1 MKSTLCSGLVVLF
14 IAVLL
19 ATAAHAA
26 DNDMRLVGKEAKVI
40 SGAEW
45 AGGEPGLLRF
55 NIRVRDLCSP
65 VSSESASEPVPCSD
79 FPLNHAPLAQ
89 QS

>member
-1 MKSTLCSGLVVLF
+1 MKPKLCSVLVVLC
-14 IAVLL
+14 IAMVS

-26 DNDMRLVGKEAKVI
+26 DNDMRLVDKEAKVI

-65 VSSESASEPVPCSD
+65 VSSESASKPVPCSD
-79 FPLNHAPLAQ
+79 CLCC
-89 QS
+89 